1 METYKGAVCSYRKKG
16 RDTQFRGQDFIKG
29 NVVLYFYK
37 ESVTS
42 KYSCSDTWVTQTTGV
57 YRTPLYSPIEPNV
70 ITRVKVY
77 SALTI

>member
-1 METYKGAVCSYRKKG
+1 METYKGAVCSYREKG

-29 NVVLYFYK
+29 KRFYK